1 MVLEEMKA
9 RGYRGARYL
18 VGPNNLRA
26 RAAYRRSISA
36 WPGKPTPTASTGS
49 ATKRNCEEERRPI
62 CLGRRVCGILL
73 QEAERGA
80 RMGIHESGENYL
92 ETILLLQ
99 RQNGFVRS
107 VDVAGA
113 LNYTKA
119 SISRAMRILKEQGF
133 VEIARSGQITLTE
146 EGRRPR
152 GGHLRAAPV
161 HHAVPHA
168 GAGAGPKDRG
178 RGRLPAS
185 STSSARRPFS
195 ASARTSSRMTASGEP
210 HGGKRGTAARAPRAA
225 VPFFDF
231 CENGR
236 GIVAQAART

>member
-1 MVLEEMKA
+1 
-9 RGYRGARYL
+9 
-18 VGPNNLRA
+18 
-26 RAAYRRSISA
+26 
-36 WPGKPTPTASTGS
+36 
-49 ATKRNCEEERRPI
+49 
-62 CLGRRVCGILL
+62 
-73 QEAERGA
+73 
-80 RMGIHESGENYL
+80 MGIHESGENYL

-146 EGRRPR
+146 EGRRR
-152 GGHLRAAPV
+152 AEGIYERHLCITQFLMQVLGLDLKTAP
-161 HHAVPHA
+161 A
-168 GAGAGPKDRG
+168 
-178 RGRLPAS
+178 AS

-210 HGGKRGTAARAPRAA
+210 HGGKRGTAARARALRSPSLIFA
-225 VPFFDF
+225 KT
-231 CENGR
+231 G
-236 GIVAQAART
+236 GG